1 MAVNPKLIIMAVE
14 AAGNEKVR
22 KAVLYTVF
30 MALGVVMLIFAA
42 FSGLISGL
50 FSVIQN
56 SDLKNH
62 WNYFRNNVS
71 EIFSGIEGD
80 INTDVKAE
88 VYDFMPEFSV
98 NLSKATIANNFDGS
112 SLILYD
118 ESEIEQA
125 QNIMLDYAEQL
136 RAIKTQEDFD
146 SYISSF
152 DTELSFSEISNIRF
166 TDDTGIDSISEYGDG
181 LKKFLYHRA
190 MEQVPAYSY
199 TFEKIT
205 VDEKPADRQTLVV
218 TSPGGSTQTVE
229 YTCIGGGSRTLQ
241 SRNPKPGMDAGH
253 QCFGGEIYLPEF
265 LAMYDIRQMRE
276 YLIAVSEGSAPGID
290 KQIEEAVGGIPET
303 AEAAQE
309 YLDSAWYSIIDGRGA
324 INLDLFEVSNLKSL
338 MEDAS
343 MDGAVSITTERT
355 SDKLSITLETV
366 GSDMWKEI
374 FCIDESL
381 WGYVAQSQLAIEMA
395 LDEAGIPQDERTI
408 SLDNMVQL
416 ALFTYFEGF
425 FELPVSSSDL
435 ATGSSGILSQCGDVS
450 ILHKYK
456 YSAKDYGVPENG
468 ITLVLGGKCAVY
480 ANLLDCGDCIQ
491 DAYIYDVWNMDEQDI
506 DTVHECRT
514 FNQSA
519 VTIAYII
526 DTDQFEADYGFP
538 FPQINGVS
546 DTGTVTLFLEFTC
559 LSSVEFTDLDIGTS
573 IYDISD
579 NLLVGYSHDG
589 YYSDQRDMGLW
600 RHSLNRDECVPHVG
614 IKTYFM
620 SGEVSQLEPPQGV
633 HAYGGPCVKKLGAA
647 ANPRLWFKG
656 FRTGMSEELFGTIE
670 AVRM

>member
-30 MALGVVMLIFAA
+30 MALGVVMLIFIA

-62 WNYFRNNVS
+62 WNYFRSNIS

-80 INTDVKAE
+80 INTDVKDE

-136 RAIKTQEDFD
+136 RTIKTEEDFD
-146 SYISSF
+146 SFISGF
-152 DTELSFSEISNIRF
+152 DTELSFSEISSIRF
-166 TDDTGIDSISEYGDG
+166 TDDIGIDRISEYGDD
-181 LKKFLYHRA
+181 LKKFPYNRA
-190 MEQVPAYSY
+190 MEQMPAYSY

-205 VDEKPADRQTLVV
+205 LDDKPADRQTLVV
-218 TSPGGSTQTVE
+218 TSPDGSTQTVE
-229 YTCIGGGSRTLQ
+229 YTCIG
-241 SRNPKPGMDAGH
+241 
-253 QCFGGEIYLPEF
+253 GGEIYLPEF

-276 YLIAVSEGSAPGID
+276 YLISVSVGSAPGID

-338 MEDAS
+338 MENAS

-374 FCIDESL
+374 SCIDESL
-381 WGYVAQSQLAIEMA
+381 WDYVAQSQLAIEMA

-408 SLDNMVQL
+408 SIDNMVQL

-435 ATGSSGILSQCGDVS
+435 AAGSSGILSQCGDVS
-450 ILHKYK
+450 TLHKYK

-468 ITLVLGGKCAVY
+468 ITLELGGKCAVY

-579 NLLVGYSHDG
+579 DLLVGYSHDG

-620 SGEVSQLEPPQGV
+620 SGEVSQPEPPQGV
-633 HAYGGPCVKKLGAA
+633 HAYCGSSVKKLGAA

-656 FRTGMSEELFGTIE
+656 FRTGMSEELFATLRAAG
-670 AVRM
+670 